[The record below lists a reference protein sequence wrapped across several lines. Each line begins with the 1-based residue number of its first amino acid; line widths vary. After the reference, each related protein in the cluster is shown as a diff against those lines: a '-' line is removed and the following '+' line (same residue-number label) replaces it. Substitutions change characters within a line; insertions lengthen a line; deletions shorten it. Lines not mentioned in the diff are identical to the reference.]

1 MAYGPQGIEVAP
13 HLQSTTNPAVYAAG
27 DAADTAR
34 LPLTPVA
41 VIEAKVAASN
51 ILTSAT
57 TAPDYA
63 ATPTAVFTIPE
74 LVRLGMLEPEAHAS
88 GLDIEVRYTD
98 TSRWYSNYRIGETA
112 GATKIL
118 VDRRTDLIVG
128 AHLFGSGSTAL
139 ANTISVAMK
148 HGLTTRQLRSATA
161 VYPSTGSDL
170 GSIL

>member
-1 MAYGPQGIEVAP
+1 
-13 HLQSTTNPAVYAAG
+13 
-27 DAADTAR
+27 
-34 LPLTPVA
+34 
-41 VIEAKVAASN
+41 
-51 ILTSAT
+51 
-57 TAPDYA
+57 
-63 ATPTAVFTIPE
+63 VFTIPE

-128 AHLFGSGSTAL
+128 AHLFGSGYTAL

-148 HGLTTRQLRSATA
+148 NGLTTRQLRSATA